1 MQRTIASFIL
11 AILTLFV
18 SVHGAQAAARI
29 SISSDALSG
38 QIGDEHGIAV
48 SATLREGD
56 YDGANPSKGEK
67 AEFIIDSARE
77 GDRCITNAAPSDDL
91 GKVTGTCYASK
102 PGSVSVSVKS
112 LDRSDTSDKVTLQFT
127 EDAAPTPEAGEP
139 KKELSESEQ
148 QKLMQQYQAQQAGQA
163 GQGAQTGQSTASTLA
178 NQPGLAEEKDSGMSD
193 GLVQGSV
200 RSASTV
206 SDEPSVRS
214 DLDLLNALIFLA
226 GGVILIIGG
235 LYFIW
240 YQMKE
245 HQARMQA
252 KQYPQVPPSPTP
264 PMSVA
269 HTVPQVAP
277 TPPAVDQPANV
288 APRTQTLNP
297 VEVIAR
303 NAVLQA
309 EKENKT

>member
-1 MQRTIASFIL
+1 MQRTIASLIL

-18 SVHGAQAAARI
+18 LVQTAQAAARL

-48 SATLREGD
+48 VATLREGD

-77 GDRCITNAAPSDDL
+77 GDRCVTNAAPSDDQ

-127 EDAAPTPEAGEP
+127 EDAAPVPEDGEA

-148 QKLMQQYQAQQAGQA
+148 QKLMQQYQAQQA

-178 NQPGLAEEKDSGMSD
+178 NQPGLAEEKDTGMTD
-193 GLVQGSV
+193 GLVKGSV
-200 RSASTV
+200 QSANTT
-206 SDEPSVRS
+206 SDEPSAQS

-245 HQARMQA
+245 HASRMQA
-252 KQYPQVPPSPTP
+252 AQNPQTPATPTAPAVATTTVPAAQT
-264 PMSVA
+264 SVA
-269 HTVPQVAP
+269 TPIISQTNLMPPRAQAP
-277 TPPAVDQPANV
+277 
-288 APRTQTLNP
+288 NP
-297 VEVIAR
+297 VEIIAR
-303 NAVLQA
+303 NAVAQA
-309 EKENKT
+309 EKETKA